1 MLIALQGDLRS
12 RSVLTRMDCWS
23 LPVVQPTPYIRDGN
37 GNMMIITATKLFQAT
52 STSLLKFRS
61 GLRTQLLGNAAKEG
75 KGSAGRKRSCLLLR
89 IQDTHLLNMLVSD
102 GLAAHTFAQN
112 YFCSC
117 TPPRAAET
125 LSGNN
130 GLSGTVHSCRK
141 VFPFACL
148 GDSLY
153 VMYLQAVVKLLSD
166 G

>member
-1 MLIALQGDLRS
+1 MLEPASCTTHALHS
-12 RSVLTRMDCWS
+12 RRQWQHDDYHSNKT
-23 LPVVQPTPYIRDGN
+23 LPSN
-37 GNMMIITATKLFQAT
+37 FNKLAQV
-52 STSLLKFRS
+52 S
-61 GLRTQLLGNAAKEG
+61 LRTQLLGNAAKEG